1 MAAVKRQKGDQTR
14 VSANG
19 NLIVTRANGNV
30 VKINAKKGIVVRK
43 KADGTKVTQ
52 KWTSTPTSAVK
63 KTGSTYSADGG
74 VATKWNIESL
84 PGKQKLPNPQ
94 PQVQNPRTQD
104 RNR

>member
-1 MAAVKRQKGDQTR
+1 MAAVRRQKGDKTR

-30 VKINAKKGIVVRK
+30 VRINPNKGIVVRM

-52 KWTSTPTSAVK
+52 KWTPTPTKAAG
-63 KTGSTYSADGG
+63 KTGSSYSASGG
-74 VATKWNIESL
+74 VASKWNMETM
-84 PGKQKLPNPQ
+84 PRKQN
-94 PQVQNPRTQD
+94 VSTPRPQD

>member
-1 MAAVKRQKGDQTR
+1 MAAVRRQKGDKTR

-19 NLIVTRANGNV
+19 NLIITRANGNV
-30 VKINAKKGIVVRK
+30 VRINPNKGIVVRM

-63 KTGSTYSADGG
+63 KTGSTYSASGG

-84 PGKQKLPNPQ
+84 PRKQTLPNPQ
-94 PQVQNPRTQD
+94 PKVKNPRTQD

>member
-1 MAAVKRQKGDQTR
+1 MAAVRRQKGDKTR

-52 KWTSTPTSAVK
+52 KWTPTPTSALK
-63 KTGSTYSADGG
+63 KTGSTYSASGG
-74 VATKWNIESL
+74 VATKWNIGSI
-84 PGKQKLPNPQ
+84 PRKQNVPNPQ
-94 PQVQNPRTQD
+94 PKPSRPQD